1 MQPFLTLQQQLEEKS
16 DKIKSAIKDAI
27 PWSKAKGRPKNL
39 LTGRKVSC
47 TQFSQ
52 ILNSYLKF
60 LKYILFLIF
69 PTHPEIKPSAY
80 KYPIFCFGGLRPP

>member
-39 LTGRKVSC
+39 LPGRKVSC
-47 TQFSQ
+47 IQFFT
-52 ILNSYLKF
+52 NFKF
-60 LKYILFLIF
+60 LFEILKIYIISYFS
-69 PTHPEIKPSAY
+69 HPP
-80 KYPIFCFGGLRPP
+80 